1 MYTGSTAWRGKAGFG
16 WARHENQLTSSVGLH
31 VSRGPTTRLKAAG
44 IGGTGSAQYM
54 PDLRRPARG
63 MMTIRLLRQARRLAI
78 IVIGFLFLAIGLV
91 LAALPVIPGG
101 VVGILVGL
109 TILSTELEWARRLRT
124 KVLAPGQR
132 FLPRLFNRRPKDQ
145 ASLRGARSAQEAG
158 PLRRGR
164 GGLPIVTIGL
174 AVAAVLVALTL
185 IAQTTWHP

>member
-1 MYTGSTAWRGKAGFG
+1 M
-16 WARHENQLTSSVGLH
+16 
-31 VSRGPTTRLKAAG
+31 AAG

-54 PDLRRPARG
+54 ADLRRPARG
-63 MMTIRLLRQARRLAI
+63 MMTTRLLRQARRLAI
-78 IVIGFLFLAIGLV
+78 IVIGLLFLAIGLV
-91 LAALPVIPGG
+91 LSALPMLPGG

-124 KVLAPGQR
+124 RMLARGQR
-132 FLPRLFNRRPKDQ
+132 FLPRLFNRRCKDET
-145 ASLRGARSAQEAG
+145 SLRGARSVQEAG

-185 IAQTTWHP
+185 ITQTTWHP